1 MVKHYWI
8 GDVGE
13 CKLNPST
20 YFIISTQVSDYG
32 LACFMTHVTI
42 FNVFIA
48 TNAISNVLIG
58 TIGSMGYQALKL
70 DKFKEPNTKL
80 NV

>member
-1 MVKHYWI
+1 MIKHYRI

-20 YFIISTQVSDYG
+20 YLIISAEISEYG
-32 LACFMTHVTI
+32 LTCFMTHV
-42 FNVFIA
+42 V
-48 TNAISNVLIG
+48 ISNVLIG

-70 DKFKEPNTKL
+70 DKSKKPNTKL